1 MIGAPLTL
9 PDGFDGDTL
18 PAHII
23 YNRAH
28 TAAYVFHPLGVTHPV
43 AQAAISRLRARNVR
57 VLNSPEHREELL

>member
-9 PDGFDGDTL
+9 PDGFDGDNL
-18 PAHII
+18 PAHVC

-43 AQAAISRLRARNVR
+43 AEAAISRLRARGVR
-57 VLNSPEHREELL
+57 VLNAPETREDTL